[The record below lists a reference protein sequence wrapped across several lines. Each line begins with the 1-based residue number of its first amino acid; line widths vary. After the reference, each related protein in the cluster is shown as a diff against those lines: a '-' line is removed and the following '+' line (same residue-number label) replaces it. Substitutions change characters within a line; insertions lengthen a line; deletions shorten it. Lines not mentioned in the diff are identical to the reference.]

1 MTTVTQSTQATQVHE
16 REKPYMHTP
25 SRELTADH
33 TFRHLQL
40 ELMRLDML
48 LHRQIRRQQRRKQT
62 AAGSE
67 AGQQNLFQNFYV
79 SDEQAYALLQRPF
92 GQGTD
97 NQSREQENVAYE
109 QALQNI
115 EAQIEALA
123 FEAEEHGEPMR
134 LLRLA
139 QLFHLNRFELDTLLI
154 AVAPALDLRYES
166 LYGYLHDDLSRKRPT
181 VNLVL
186 DLLCP
191 PGPERLLKYAYFG
204 DEAPLFHHHLL
215 QLEGQEQTLN
225 QTVAPDAGLVA
236 WLLGRYQAATETRP
250 FLRYEAHPLPQDSL
264 LTETQLAQVDYAAQ
278 TTAVVVLRGRDAL
291 CQQLAAQQLAYEQ
304 NRPLLT
310 LDLNEAARL
319 DKAPADVIRLALRDA
334 QLTNAIPFLIGWD
347 GVLSGDAPPPYLL
360 DLICHFPDLIIIAGE
375 EEWHPRQVDRQR
387 RFLWFEFPVPDFEQR
402 MHLLRFFVAG
412 LGGSLAEIN
421 EERLDF
427 VGLATQFS
435 LTTGQI
441 RDLVHTA
448 QDLAD
453 GQQKELGREELFQA
467 ARAHSNPRLSSLA
480 NKITPRHEWADLVLP
495 PDQIDMLRE
504 LLNTVRKRPF
514 VLQKW
519 GLGKKLTASAGITVL
534 FAGPPGTGKT
544 MAAEVLAREMGQ
556 DLYKINLS
564 SVVSKYIGETE
575 KNLEKIF
582 LEAESSNAILFF
594 DEADAIFGK
603 RSEVK
608 DAHDRYANVEVSY
621 LLQRMERYDGV
632 TILATNLRANLD
644 EAFMRRLQFAIDFPF
659 PEAEDRLRI
668 WEALMP
674 PHLPLETVDLDYMAE
689 NFRLAGG
696 NIRNIIVSA
705 AYLASTN
712 GQVVKMDHLLHGAR
726 RELQKMGYLV
736 DEEVMNYEW

>member
-1 MTTVTQSTQATQVHE
+1 MTPTI
-16 REKPYMHTP
+16 TP
-25 SRELTADH
+25 DLLAPRELTADF

-40 ELMRLDML
+40 ELTRLDML
-48 LHRQIRRQQRRKQT
+48 LHRQIRRQQRRRQ
-62 AAGSE
+62 AHNQSNGSSQNGHNGGE
-67 AGQQNLFQNFYV
+67 QPNLFQNFYV

-92 GQGTD
+92 GQGTGE
-97 NQSREQENVAYE
+97 NEQETAAYG

-115 EAQIEALA
+115 NEQIQELA
-123 FEAEEHGEPMR
+123 EEAESREEPMR
-134 LLRLA
+134 LLRLVA
-139 QLFHLNRFELDTLLI
+139 LFNLNRFELDTLLI
-154 AVAPALDLRYES
+154 ALAPALDLRYEA

-191 PGPERLLKYAYFG
+191 PGPERLLKYGYFA
-204 DEAPLFHHHLL
+204 DDAPLFQHHLL

-225 QTVAPDAGLVA
+225 QTVAPDAGLIA
-236 WLLGRYQAATETRP
+236 WLLGRYQTETETRP
-250 FLRYEAHPLPQDSL
+250 FLHFEAHPLPQDEL
-264 LTETQLAQVDYAAQ
+264 LTESQLVQVTYAAQ

-291 CQQLAAQQLAYEQ
+291 CQQLAAQQLAYQ
-304 NRPLLT
+304 KNRPLLT
-310 LDLNEAARL
+310 LDLTEATRREKL
-319 DKAPADVIRLALRDA
+319 PADMIRIALRDA
-334 QLTNAIPFLIGWD
+334 HLTNAIPFITGWD
-347 GVLSGDAPPPYLL
+347 TCLNGDAPPPHLVT
-360 DLICHFPDLIIIAGE
+360 LICDFADLLIIAGE
-375 EEWHPRQVDRQR
+375 EEWRPREIARQR
-387 RFLWFEFPVPDFEQR
+387 RFLWFEFPVPDYDQR
-402 MHLLRFFVAG
+402 IHLLHFFIEAMGVNTAVDNP
-412 LGGSLAEIN
+412 ET
-421 EERLDF
+421 LDL

-448 QDLAD
+448 QDLAV
-453 GQQKELGREELFQA
+453 GQQKELGREELFTA
-467 ARAHSNPRLSSLA
+467 ARAHSNPRLSTLA
-480 NKITPRHEWADLVLP
+480 NKVTPRHSWDDLVLP
-495 PDQIDMLRE
+495 PDQVNMLRE

-514 VLQKW
+514 VLQQW
-519 GLGKKLTASAGITVL
+519 GLGKKLTASAGLTVL

-644 EAFMRRLQFAIDFPF
+644 EAFMRRLQFAVDFPF
-659 PEAEDRLRI
+659 PEIEDRRRI

-674 PHLPLETVDLDYMAE
+674 THMPIAPNLDFDHMAE
-689 NFRLAGG
+689 HFRLSGG

-705 AYLASTN
+705 AYLAATN
-712 GQVVKMDHLLHGAR
+712 GQVVKMEHLLHGAR

-736 DEEVMNYEW
+736 DEEVMNGEW